1 MEPCLKYVR
10 PLLLA
15 VAILVTATM
24 VAGAQDQNL
33 DIDVALALGVDIS
46 YSMNADEQRLQRLGY
61 AEALTSKL
69 VLDGIKAGPN
79 GRIAVTYYEWA
90 SDFDRRTIVP
100 WTIIDGPASAAAF
113 VARLQAIE
121 PRRASRTSISGGIDY
136 GAQLLAESPY
146 RAIRKVIDISGDGPN
161 NNGRPVEVA
170 RNEAI
175 AKGIVINGLPIL
187 LARALNTYFDI
198 DNLDE
203 YYADCVIGG
212 RGAFMLP
219 ITTRE
224 QFAEATRQKLLKE
237 IAGDDTP
244 PRLLKVGDAPGTDCM
259 VGERFWRERYERN

>member
-1 MEPCLKYVR
+1 MRFCQIFTRHLV
-10 PLLLA
+10 LATALLA
-15 VAILVTATM
+15 ASLPA
-24 VAGAQDQNL
+24 AAQDRPP
-33 DIDVALALGVDIS
+33 DVDVALALGVDIS

-61 AEALTSKL
+61 VEALTSKL

-100 WTIIDGPASAAAF
+100 WTIIDGPESATAF
-113 VARLQAIE
+113 VDRLQAIE

-136 GAQLLAESPY
+136 GVQLQEESPY

-161 NNGRPVEVA
+161 NNGRPVTAA
-170 RNEAI
+170 RDEAV

-187 LARALNTYFDI
+187 LARGFNAYFDI
-198 DNLDE
+198 DYLDD

-212 RGAFMLP
+212 RGAFMLA
-219 ITTRE
+219 ISSRE

-237 IAGDDTP
+237 IAGDETP
-244 PRLLKVGDAPGTDCM
+244 RIIKVDDAPARNCM
-259 VGERFWRERYERN
+259 VGEQMWRDRMERN